1 MNVKQRFSVAVSTV
15 LPALALVG
23 YLSIAPAKAQVI
35 SSCPAGEI
43 LSPPPFP
50 LKGCGSG
57 TGGDLFIGET
67 SIVVTCPGTPPGTG
81 EGTCESESC
90 VKCVD

>member
-1 MNVKQRFSVAVSTV
+1 MNVKQRFSVAVSTA

-23 YLSIAPAKAQVI
+23 YLSFSPAKAQTV

-50 LKGCGSG
+50 LTGCGSG
-57 TGGDLFIGET
+57 TGGDLFVGET
-67 SIVVTCPGTPPGTG
+67 STVVLCPGGA
-81 EGTCESESC
+81 EAQGTCESESC
-90 VKCVD
+90 VKCVE